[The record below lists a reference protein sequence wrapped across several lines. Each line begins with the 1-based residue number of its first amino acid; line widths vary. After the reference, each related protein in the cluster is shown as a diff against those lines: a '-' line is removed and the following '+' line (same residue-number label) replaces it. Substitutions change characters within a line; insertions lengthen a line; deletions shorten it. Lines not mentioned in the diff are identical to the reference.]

1 MAAAKTGFDREA
13 ASNSVSVVAFTSPAL
28 AYPSAKL
35 ADLAPPSSTA
45 QLAPGTE
52 ASAIHSRSCTA
63 GCFRLSASV
72 GMAVAQA
79 APAVPTRI
87 VLRVG
92 FIREFAGTS

>member
-1 MAAAKTGFDREA
+1 MAAARTGFDREA
-13 ASNSVSVVAFTSPAL
+13 ASNRVSVVAFTSPAL

-35 ADLAPPSSTA
+35 AGSAARSSTA

-52 ASAIHSRSCTA
+52 VSAIHDGSCTA

-79 APAVPTRI
+79 ATAVPPKI
-87 VLRVG
+87 ALRVG
-92 FIREFAGTS
+92 FIGEYAVKS